1 MQPAAPMGRPI
12 VFDIDGTLADIAH
25 RRHYVASKPK
35 NWKAF
40 NAGMANDLVNY
51 EIRFLLKTFHDL
63 GHTIILCSGRESA
76 MRDVTEEW
84 LFQHEIPFTK
94 LLMRKHGDY
103 RADNFV
109 KVELLAEIRAEFG
122 EPYLWFDDRNQVV
135 DAIRAEGVR
144 VLQVAPGDF

>member
-1 MQPAAPMGRPI
+1 MHPAAPMGRPI

-51 EIRFLLKTFHDL
+51 EIRFLLKTFWDL

-94 LLMRKHGDY
+94 LLMRPHGDF

-109 KVELLAEIRAEFG
+109 KVELLAQIRAEYG

>member
-12 VFDIDGTLADIAH
+12 VFDIDGTLADIEH

-40 NAGMANDLVNY
+40 NAGMARDGVNW
-51 EIRFLLKTFHDL
+51 EIRFLLKTFWDL

-84 LFQHEIPFTK
+84 LFQNEIPFTK
-94 LLMRKHGDY
+94 LLMRKHGDF

-109 KVELLAEIRAEFG
+109 KVELLAQIREEFG

-135 DAIRAEGVR
+135 DAIRAEGIR